1 MKLFEYRFIV
11 KKIAFKVAGL
21 DCAEE
26 ISILRKALGKREGI
40 ADLEFDVL
48 NAKMVVTFDP
58 AKLES
63 DQMIAWV
70 KEAGM
75 EASLW
80 TEREKLEKKGFWSRQ
95 GRLVTTILSGAF
107 LLAAILFHLN
117 DQKVAETLYFIA
129 IVLGAYFVVPKAY
142 LSLKRLQPDMN
153 LLMVIA
159 ILGAITIGEWFEG
172 ATVAFLFSVALLLE
186 HWSIGRARRAVAALM
201 DLSPTKAHVIGE
213 GEKEVEEVLVGTR
226 ILVRP
231 GEKIPLDAIIEKGFT
246 SINQAPITGESLPV
260 SKGEGDE
267 VFAGTIN
274 EEGAIEC
281 RVTKEADDTT
291 LARIIHLVQEAQSRR
306 AASQQWVEKFA
317 RVYTPIMIC
326 LALLVVILPPL
337 LSLGSWEEWF
347 YRGLVILVIACP
359 CALVISTPVSIV
371 SGLTAAAR
379 NGVLIKG
386 GMFLEAPG
394 KLRALALDKTGTLTY
409 GRPEVQK
416 IIPFD
421 GHTEEELLER
431 AASLEQPSEHPL
443 ARAILKLAAERG
455 ITVERAE
462 DFQITKGKGAEG
474 TYRGTR
480 YWIGS
485 HRFMHEM
492 KQETEAIHQIAL
504 SLEDA
509 GHSIIAIG
517 NHKHVCGLISVAD
530 EPRENIAAII
540 QEIKEAGVEQ
550 VMMLTGDNQP
560 AATAI
565 AKLAGVDGVEA
576 ELLPEDKVRAIEHL
590 KEKWKEVAMIGD
602 GINDAPAMAAASLGI
617 AMGAMGTDAAIETAD
632 IALMSDDLT
641 KVPWLIHHSRRTLR
655 IIQQNIT
662 FSLVLKGVF
671 LGLAVGGLA
680 SLWMAIAADTGASL
694 LVVFNGLRLINASY
708 RRKAKGGC

>member
-1 MKLFEYRFIV
+1 MRKSEAKGKIKNMKKV
-11 KKIAFKVAGL
+11 AFKVVGL

-26 ISILRKALGKREGI
+26 ISVLRKALGKRAGI
-40 ADLEFDVL
+40 SDLEFDVL
-48 NAKMVVTFDP
+48 NAKMLITFDP
-58 AKLES
+58 GKVSS

-70 KEAGM
+70 KESGM
-75 EASLW
+75 KAILW
-80 TEREKLEKKGFWSRQ
+80 TEREKLEKKGFWARH
-95 GRLVTTILSGAF
+95 GRLMTTTISGCF
-107 LLAAILFHLN
+107 LLLAAFFHL
-117 DQKVAETLYFIA
+117 QEMKVAERLYFMA
-129 IVLGAYFVVPKAY
+129 IVFGAYFVLPKAY
-142 LSLKRLQPDMN
+142 LSVKRLQPDMN

-159 ILGAITIGEWFEG
+159 IVGAISIGEWFEG

-186 HWSIGRARRAVAALM
+186 HWSVGRARRAVAALM
-201 DLSPTKAHVIGE
+201 DLSPTKAYVIGE
-213 GEKEVEEVLVGTR
+213 GEKEVEEVKVGAR

-231 GEKIPLDAIIEKGFT
+231 GEKVPLDAVIEKGST
-246 SINQAPITGESLPV
+246 SINQAPITGESLPIA
-260 SKGEGDE
+260 KEEGDE
-267 VFAGTIN
+267 VYAGTIN

-281 RVTKEADDTT
+281 LVTKGADDST

-326 LALLVVILPPL
+326 LALLVVIVPPL

-394 KLRALALDKTGTLTY
+394 KLRALCLDKTGTLTY

-416 IIPFD
+416 ILPLNK
-421 GHTEEELLER
+421 HTEKELLER
-431 AASLEQPSEHPL
+431 AASLEAPSEHPL
-443 ARAILKLAAERG
+443 ARAILKMAKEKGVQA
-455 ITVERAE
+455 ERAE
-462 DFQITKGKGAEG
+462 NFQITKGKGAEG
-474 TYRGTR
+474 TFRGTR

-492 KQETEAIHQIAL
+492 KQETEEIHQMAL
-504 SLEDA
+504 DLEDA

-517 NHKHVCGLISVAD
+517 NNKHVCGLISVAD

-540 QEIKEAGVEQ
+540 QEIKKVGVEK
-550 VMMLTGDNQP
+550 VVMLTGDNEQ
-560 AATAI
+560 AAQAI
-565 AKLAGVDGVEA
+565 AKHAGIDEAHA
-576 ELLPEDKVRAIEHL
+576 ELLPEDKVNAVEQL

-602 GINDAPAMAAASLGI
+602 GINDAPAMATASFGI

-632 IALMSDDLT
+632 IALMSDDLS
-641 KVPWLIHHSRRTLR
+641 KVPWLIRHSRRTLR
-655 IIQQNIT
+655 IIQQNII
-662 FSLVLKGVF
+662 FALGLKVVF
-671 LGLAVGGLA
+671 IGLAVIGLA

-694 LVVFNGLRLINASY
+694 LVVFNGLRLI
-708 RRKAKGGC
+708 RQKELT